1 MDQFLPALPAIWCV
15 VTVLT
20 NPKELVVKAHSRRE
34 SRVRTWSASTLR
46 HAAGLS
52 LVCLLSPTVD
62 AQTPHRVFKNSR
74 LYFSTVQIAIL
85 GGERRPALVRLTCAE
100 NFRVGGYQ
108 LIPTVTPV
116 PITVTKV
123 NYAVINE
130 WTLELVN
137 SAELPKPAFPLT
149 VGFVCVDA
157 SAS

>member
-1 MDQFLPALPAIWCV
+1 
-15 VTVLT
+15 VLT
-20 NPKELVVKAHSRRE
+20 NPKELVVKAYSRRE
-34 SRVRTWSASTLR
+34 SRVRTRPASTLR
-46 HAAGLS
+46 HAACLS

-62 AQTPHRVFKNSR
+62 AQTSHRVFKNSR

-85 GGERRPALVRLTCAE
+85 GSEKRPALVRLTCAE

-116 PITVTKV
+116 PNYPENWAPITVTKV

-149 VGFVCVDA
+149 VGFVCVDT